1 MYKRNRVT
9 AGLAAVTLAFALGAC
24 DDSSP
29 SSPSTTQPQF
39 QNNSRQVGLVNVSTG
54 DVALLNNVN
63 IAVAANVL
71 ATVCDVTIPVAVLAQ
86 QVVADGSVTD
96 CTTAVNNGITITQ
109 AVPGASQPGPN
120 GGNNSQQ
127 AGLINVSLGD
137 VAILNNV
144 NAAIAANVLVTACGL
159 TVPVAILAVQAV
171 GDVSQTACTT
181 TAGPINIVQ

>member
-63 IAVAANVL
+63 IAVAANVIAL
-71 ATVCDVTIPVAVLAQ
+71 VCDVTIPVAVLATQ
-86 QVVADGSVTD
+86 LVADGGE
-96 CTTAVNNGITITQ
+96 TTCEGETFPITIEQT
-109 AVPGASQPGPN
+109 QPGQGVTPA
-120 GGNNSQQ
+120 GGNNSRQI
-127 AGLINVSLGD
+127 GLVNVSLGD
-137 VAILNNV
+137 VDILNN
-144 NAAIAANVLVTACGL
+144 
-159 TVPVAILAVQAV
+159 
-171 GDVSQTACTT
+171 
-181 TAGPINIVQ
+181 